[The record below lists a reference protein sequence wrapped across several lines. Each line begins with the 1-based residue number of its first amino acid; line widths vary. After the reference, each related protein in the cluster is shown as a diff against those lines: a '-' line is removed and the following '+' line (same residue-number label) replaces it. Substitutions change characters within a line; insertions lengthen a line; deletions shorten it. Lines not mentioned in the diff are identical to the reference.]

1 MRTAQVPIAS
11 SEPLTAVV
19 HVSLRAPPGG
29 QRQRQRERERER
41 APCQA
46 DNTPAEQKNQ
56 WLLIFSSWLVACGRA
71 ASVSTEYFVV
81 GHTHCKVDQRFSII
95 A

>member
-1 MRTAQVPIAS
+1 MFPCAL
-11 SEPLTAVV
+11 PL
-19 HVSLRAPPGG
+19 GG
-29 QRQRQRERERER
+29 KERDRERERER

-56 WLLIFSSWLVACGRA
+56 WLMIFSSWLVACGRA

-95 A
+95 AGKLSASETLETPDDFLNL